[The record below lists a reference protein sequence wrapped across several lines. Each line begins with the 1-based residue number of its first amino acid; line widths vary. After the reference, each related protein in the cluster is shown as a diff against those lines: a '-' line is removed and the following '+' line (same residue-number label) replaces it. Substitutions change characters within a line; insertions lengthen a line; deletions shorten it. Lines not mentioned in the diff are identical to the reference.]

1 MASNDRSYILTK
13 VSVTKAISVCDPGT
27 HNAYTVI
34 RDSLLVYSGVC
45 SYLDNIASVVHRGM
59 E

>member
-1 MASNDRSYILTK
+1 MASNDRSYILTE

-34 RDSLLVYSGVC
+34 QTHYVYSGVC
-45 SYLDNIASVVHRGM
+45 SLDNLASVVHRGM